1 LQLRIF
7 WPAEVSALHPVP
19 VEVELLPPPG
29 MEVSATVQATLFA
42 PSPKPW
48 LPGRPEDDTLSGNS
62 WRFELKAREGHR
74 YVAEEPFQPPLE
86 SPAGTW
92 WLVIDARAPLPV
104 MGERA
109 RAFYLR
115 PLSFRDLTQVLPKG
129 VELRVPT
136 DFAEVS
142 AQGDRWA
149 GARVWRYGN
158 GELGLWWAP
167 GPAEPLQLHNAI
179 MMLEATHPPEQP
191 PRVLDVEE
199 IEWSGQ
205 IAFRFREHWPG
216 KEGGQAEALVTLGPD
231 YRLLLLR
238 VRAID
243 GGAVPPLFHQIKETL
258 VIAEK

>member
-1 LQLRIF
+1 
-7 WPAEVSALHPVP
+7 
-19 VEVELLPPPG
+19 
-29 MEVSATVQATLFA
+29 
-42 PSPKPW
+42 
-48 LPGRPEDDTLSGNS
+48 
-62 WRFELKAREGHR
+62 
-74 YVAEEPFQPPLE
+74 
-86 SPAGTW
+86 
-92 WLVIDARAPLPV
+92 

-115 PLSFRDLTQVLPKG
+115 PVSFRDLTQVLPKG

-142 AQGDRWA
+142 AQGDQWA
-149 GARVWRYGN
+149 GARVWRYGD
-158 GELGLWWAP
+158 GEIGLWWAP

-199 IEWSGQ
+199 IEWGGQ
-205 IAFRFREHWPG
+205 PAFRFREHWPG

-238 VRAID
+238 VRATN
-243 GGAVPPLFHQIKETL
+243 GGAIPTLLHQIEETF
-258 VIAEK
+258 VIARK